1 MENSS
6 VTVDHVGNDLVLSK
20 EFIETSVNNSINVP
34 NTKESYDNYFK
45 LGGTVSKMSMSS
57 TQKYSNFV
65 KKRKLEK
72 LEEK

>member
-20 EFIETSVNNSINVP
+20 EFIETSANNSINVP
-34 NTKESYDNYFK
+34 NTKESYDKYFK

-57 TQKYSNFV
+57 TQKYSRFV
-65 KKRKLEK
+65 KKRKLGN
-72 LEEK
+72 EEK

>member
-1 MENSS
+1 MDNSK

-34 NTKESYDNYFK
+34 NTKESYEKYFK

-57 TQKYSNFV
+57 TQKYSAFV
-65 KKRKLEK
+65 KKRKYNDE
-72 LEEK
+72 